1 MPEAESNAL
10 RHDYEISIRTTPE
23 ALWDAITSGEQT
35 RRYFHGTRIESE
47 WRVGAAV
54 IYHSSRAG
62 HVAVDGE
69 VRAVEPLRRL
79 SYTWN
84 VRYDPERSAEAPS
97 LVTWEIE
104 RVAETCK
111 LTLTHAFDE
120 PCKTFREVASGWN
133 AILSSLKSLLET
145 GEPLSIP

>member
-62 HVAVDGE
+62 NMSPSMARCGTSSG
-69 VRAVEPLRRL
+69 RAGSPTRG
-79 SYTWN
+79 TFATT
-84 VRYDPERSAEAPS
+84 PSAPGGA
-97 LVTWEIE
+97 LAGHLGDRTVG
-104 RVAETCK
+104 ETCR
-111 LTLTHAFDE
+111 LTLTH
-120 PCKTFREVASGWN
+120 RSASRARPSERSPRVGTR
-133 AILSSLKSLLET
+133 SC
-145 GEPLSIP
+145 PR